1 MLEIIKQGEGLYD
14 PDSIEKSDSK
24 LCLIDADSLLYYCM
38 GEETFEDCKIKLDN
52 FILNIL
58 ETCKTHR
65 YVAFMTPYETF
76 RRKVGVT
83 KPYKGNRKGKKIPPV
98 FYGLKAYAEQEWDFT
113 SVKGIEADDCVGI
126 YGSMLKDQ
134 EVVICSPD
142 KDVILQVPGLH
153 YNYQKNEWV
162 NNNVESAWHFL
173 WMQVLAGDSVDGVP
187 GIPGIG
193 MKKAEA
199 AFEGVPKEKF
209 PVRALDMYLEKIKVE
224 DDSKFD
230 QSAVKL
236 KVDKF
241 KETLDLVYMLKTE
254 KDLSSYGIE
263 LPELQINNVLEK
275 WEEETQSSL

>member
-1 MLEIIKQGEGLYD
+1 MLEIIKQADGLYD
-14 PDSIEKSDSK
+14 PESIETNENKV
-24 LCLIDADSLLYYCM
+24 CLIDADSLLYYCM
-38 GEETFEDCKIKLDN
+38 GEETFEACKIKLDN

-58 ETCKTHR
+58 ENCKTHR
-65 YVAFMTPYETF
+65 YVAFMTPYDTF

-83 KPYKGNRKGKKIPPV
+83 KPYKGNRKGKTVPPV
-98 FYGLKAYAEQEWDFT
+98 FYGLKAYAQQEWDFT
-113 SVKGIEADDCVGI
+113 TVNGIEADDCVGL
-126 YGSMLKDQ
+126 YNSMLKDT

-162 NNNVESAWHFL
+162 NTTEESAWKFL

-193 MKKAEA
+193 MKKAEK
-199 AFEGVPKEKF
+199 AFEDLDVDAF
-209 PVRALDMYLEKIKVE
+209 PFRALHMYVEKIKL
-224 DDSKFD
+224 DNDSKFN
-230 QSAVKL
+230 QSTVKQ
-236 KVDKF
+236 KIDKF
-241 KETLDLVYMLKTE
+241 KETLDLVYMLKSD
-254 KDLSSYGIE
+254 KDLSTYGIE